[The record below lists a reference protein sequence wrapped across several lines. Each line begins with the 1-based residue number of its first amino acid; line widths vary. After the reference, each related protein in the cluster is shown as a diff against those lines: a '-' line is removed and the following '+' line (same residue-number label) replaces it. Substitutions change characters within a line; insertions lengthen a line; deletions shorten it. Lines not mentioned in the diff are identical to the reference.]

1 MRLTM
6 VFLLLIVSSTL
17 SISGCGNKG
26 PLYLPQEEP
35 VEQTGQP
42 ASEKTSS
49 FIPLTSHDTF

>member
-42 ASEKTSS
+42 ASEKTS
-49 FIPLTSHDTF
+49 

>member
-35 VEQTGQP
+35 VEQTGNLLLKN
-42 ASEKTSS
+42 EL
-49 FIPLTSHDTF
+49 IDTPYKP